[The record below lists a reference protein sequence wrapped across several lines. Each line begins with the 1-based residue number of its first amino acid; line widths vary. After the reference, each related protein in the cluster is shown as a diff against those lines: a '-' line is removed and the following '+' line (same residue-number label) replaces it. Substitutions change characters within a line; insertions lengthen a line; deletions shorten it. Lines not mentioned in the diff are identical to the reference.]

1 MVGNK
6 EMKTRKVIKSFFG
19 CQECK
24 RRKIKCSNNAESNN
38 QKILKSLPICNNCVR
53 SNNQGDCVYLD
64 LEEQKALRKI
74 RKLLRNFRDDENID
88 NRYII
93 KNYIRGNK
101 STEELEA
108 EVKELQPKKKKT
120 KTTNVNTSQLNN
132 SPPYNKDE
140 YNWNYGWDDLMKSI
154 FSIGDSEPVSIPEI
168 EQIDNNHHTTAT
180 KTNQNLGDTDPDD
193 HEALEV
199 DFVPSNLNNIKAHN
213 HLRREIK
220 WQDIETTLENNK
232 DKLLINSDDIRNF
245 YNFYHDVSY
254 WIFPF
259 DKISNGTGTI
269 NYIFFDYIL
278 SKIKETKGT
287 YELLKDPLILIILA
301 LSAEYNVVVENN
313 KNHNENENIKGPEKY
328 ANAALQILNYKI
340 SSMANDELLL
350 NANIG
355 SLTITILLIVI
366 YTSSENGGW
375 WKEHHLAAKII
386 YQKYL
391 QSLKKEEDV
400 IKKSNSTSNE
410 SSKDSRKCGMSIQE
424 ENLFK
429 LFKQWFP
436 TFDLLASAITA
447 ERGVLKTNEYDYLFR
462 QNFEFLKK
470 ETFLLNS
477 KPCEGCINYDI
488 TSDFYYIN
496 DRNEVYNIFQG
507 YGDVLTNLLVK
518 LLDYIDVEDNI
529 KGPDVGMFFILVK
542 DLIKC
547 REFYVRKTTNGLI
560 QDQELGK
567 QLFEEG
573 GNGIFMVNSKYYSVY
588 DISHLMHTALVSI
601 IIFQKFNHHDVSLN
615 GFIRQNLQ
623 DIKNIFGQLFL
634 EKNEKTMKHFET
646 AQEYYTKIMNTELE
660 TIRTLSEFFFDIS
673 GAKQLLDFQGPVVYT
688 LLMLFSSV
696 QMYALSLTP
705 EVENYEEERIK
716 IIGYCQL
723 LHTQVGSNGALSS
736 CLNFIKIWKIF
747 DKDQSSYENLKN
759 LKSLSDKSVPF
770 I

>member
-1 MVGNK
+1 MVESK
-6 EMKTRKVIKSFFG
+6 ETKTKKVVKSFFG

-24 RRKIKCSNNAESNN
+24 RRKIKCSNNADKSD
-38 QKILKSLPICNNCVR
+38 QLILKSLPICNNCVR
-53 SNNQGDCVYLD
+53 SKNEGDCVYLD
-64 LEEQKALRKI
+64 LEEQKSLRKI
-74 RKLLRNFRDDENID
+74 RKLLRNFGDDENID
-88 NRYII
+88 NRDII
-93 KNYIRGNK
+93 RNYIRGSK
-101 STEELEA
+101 SIEELQEQV
-108 EVKELQPKKKKT
+108 ERVPPKKRRVKKT
-120 KTTNVNTSQLNN
+120 NAIISQLNDF
-132 SPPYNKDE
+132 PDYNMNE

-154 FSIGDSEPVSIPEI
+154 FSIGVSEPVLTSKMD
-168 EQIDNNHHTTAT
+168 QNNHNHHAVV
-180 KTNQNLGDTDPDD
+180 NNLNKPFVDAENDD

-199 DFVPSNLNNIKAHN
+199 DFVSSNLSAMKIHKHT
-213 HLRREIK
+213 RKDIE
-220 WQDIETTLENNK
+220 WQDIESILEMNK
-232 DKLLINSDDIRNF
+232 EKLRINSDDIRNF
-245 YNFYHDVSY
+245 YNFHHNVSY

-278 SKIKETKGT
+278 SKLKEADYA

-301 LSAEYNVVVENN
+301 LSAEYTIVIENGKHRSEN
-313 KNHNENENIKGPEKY
+313 KNMKSAEKY
-328 ANAALQILNYKI
+328 ANAALQNLNLKI
-340 SSMANDELLL
+340 SSMANDDLLL
-350 NANIG
+350 KANIG

-366 YTSSENGGW
+366 YTSSENGGG
-375 WKEHHLAAKII
+375 WKEHHLAAKLI

-391 QSLKKEEDV
+391 QSLKKEEQLGLNND
-400 IKKSNSTSNE
+400 NHACE
-410 SSKDSRKCGMSIQE
+410 MSVQE
-424 ENLFK
+424 GNLFK

-462 QNFEFLKK
+462 QNFEFLNKDS
-470 ETFLLNS
+470 FAIHS
-477 KPCEGCINYDI
+477 KTCEECNNYDI
-488 TSDFYYIN
+488 TADFYCVN

-518 LLDYIDVEDNI
+518 LLDYIDVEENNR
-529 KGPDVGMFFILVK
+529 GPDVNMFFALMK

-547 REFYVRKTTNGLI
+547 REFYVRKTINGLLE
-560 QDQELGK
+560 DQQSGK

-573 GNGIFMVNSKYYSVY
+573 GHGIVLINSKYYSIY

-601 IIFQKFNHHDVSLN
+601 LIFQKFNLQDVSLN
-615 GFIRQNLQ
+615 GFIKQDLQ
-623 DIKNIFGQLFL
+623 DIKNIFGQLFM
-634 EKNEKTMKHFET
+634 ERNEENMKHFE
-646 AQEYYTKIMNTELE
+646 AAHEYYDRIISAESD
-660 TIRTLSEFFFDIS
+660 TINTLSQFFFETP
-673 GAKQLLDFQGPVVYT
+673 GAKQLLEFEGPVVYT
-688 LLMLFSSV
+688 ALMLFSSV

-705 EVENYEEERIK
+705 EVDDYVEERIK

-747 DKDQSSYENLKN
+747 DRDQSSYENLEN